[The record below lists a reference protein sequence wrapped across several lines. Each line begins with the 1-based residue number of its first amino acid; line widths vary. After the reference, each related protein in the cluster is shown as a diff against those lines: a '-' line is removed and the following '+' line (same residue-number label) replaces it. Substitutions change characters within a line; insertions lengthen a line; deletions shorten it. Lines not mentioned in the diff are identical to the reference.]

1 MKQTDQTKQRPRRT
15 KTAAVLLLTGII
27 LLLVLAIFQ
36 QNLYNKKSRYSAKD
50 DFIMDTFVTQRV
62 YGENGRQNTVRVA
75 DALRDLEQRLSMYI
89 DSSEIA
95 RLNQAAGEDFVA
107 FSEDGYAL
115 MKRAYEDCKKSG
127 GLFDITIAPLTKLW
141 NITGENPR
149 VPAKEQI
156 EEKKRL
162 VNFDDILFDD
172 ETGSIM
178 LRYNGQAVDL
188 GGIAKGYACDVAR
201 EVYELDGVTSAML
214 SIGGNTLII
223 GKKPD
228 GTDFDIGIQ
237 DPRGKTQEYIGSLRM
252 PDKIL
257 ATSGDYERYF
267 IQDGRR
273 YCHIL
278 DPRTGY
284 PAETDLISVSV
295 ISESGILTDY
305 LSTTLFLGGK
315 DYTLERMHETDYHV
329 IAVDSEKNVYISSE
343 LAESFT
349 PNPQKSEYTFHW
361 V

>member
-1 MKQTDQTKQRPRRT
+1 M
-15 KTAAVLLLTGII
+15 
-27 LLLVLAIFQ
+27 VLAIFQ

-62 YGENGRQNTVRVA
+62 YGENGMQNAVHVA
-75 DALRDLEQRLSMYI
+75 DALGNLERQLSMYI

-107 FSEDGYAL
+107 FSKDGYAL
-115 MKRAYEDCKKSG
+115 MKRAYEDCRQSG

-141 NITGENPR
+141 DITGENPH
-149 VPAKEQI
+149 VPPKEQI
-156 EEKKRL
+156 EEKKKL
-162 VNFDDILFDD
+162 INFDDILFDD
-172 ETGSIM
+172 ETQSVM

-188 GGIAKGYACDVAR
+188 GGIAKGYACDAAR
-201 EVYELDGVTSAML
+201 EVYERNGVRSAML

-223 GKKPD
+223 GTKPD
-228 GTDFDIGIQ
+228 GTDFEIGIQ
-237 DPRGKTQEYIGSLRM
+237 DPRGKDQEYIGSLVM
-252 PDKIL
+252 PDLVL

-267 IQDGRR
+267 EQDGKR

-295 ISESGILTDY
+295 VSESGILTDY
-305 LSTTLFLGGK
+305 MSTTLFIGGK
-315 DYTLERMHETDYHV
+315 DYTLARMHEENYHV

-343 LAESFT
+343 LAERFT